1 MERDR
6 EVDTYKTVSCL
17 AAMMSLSI
25 TNIKPVVSSQLS
37 IRKHDRVCGKT
48 IYEQKRPDQNGRDQ
62 LSYSTLYAGE
72 TRSNKVAGP
81 MDRSVNL
88 NRI

>member
-6 EVDTYKTVSCL
+6 EVDTYKIVSCL

-48 IYEQKRPDQNGRDQ
+48 IYEQKSPDE

-72 TRSNKVAGP
+72 TRSDKVAES

>member
-48 IYEQKRPDQNGRDQ
+48 IYEQKTRPEQKRPVELFD
-62 LSYSTLYAGE
+62 TLRRWNAIE
-72 TRSNKVAGP
+72 
-81 MDRSVNL
+81 
-88 NRI
+88 

>member
-48 IYEQKRPDQNGRDQ
+48 CDIRTKETRPEQKRPVELFD
-62 LSYSTLYAGE
+62 TL
-72 TRSNKVAGP
+72 R
-81 MDRSVNL
+81 R
-88 NRI
+88 

>member
-48 IYEQKRPDQNGRDQ
+48 IYEQKRSDQ

-72 TRSNKVAGP
+72 TRSDKVAGS

>member
-48 IYEQKRPDQNGRDQ
+48 IYEQKRPDQ

-72 TRSNKVAGP
+72 TRSDKVAGS